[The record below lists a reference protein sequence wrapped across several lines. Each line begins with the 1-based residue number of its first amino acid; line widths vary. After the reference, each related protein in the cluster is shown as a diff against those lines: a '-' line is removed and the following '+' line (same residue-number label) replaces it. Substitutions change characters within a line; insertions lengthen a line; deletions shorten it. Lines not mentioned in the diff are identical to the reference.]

1 MIPKLATLAVSAALA
16 ASMAAP
22 VTAFA
27 KDGVYT
33 ASSVGRNGSINV
45 QVTIKNDAI
54 ADIKIVDWSET
65 HPVADLTK
73 TKLIPDIIKY
83 QSVEVDAISG
93 ATLSS
98 FAIKDAVS
106 QCLKKAG
113 LDVTK
118 FEKEVPQPALLT
130 DTKTLDAD
138 IVIIGAGGAGLS
150 AAVTAAEAGKKVI
163 VLEKNGFAGGNTS
176 VCGGC
181 FNSANVNQSHI
192 KMTEGQRKIV
202 EGILAEKPK
211 SDLHKELIGK
221 VSKQW
226 KAYNDKKETVLFDSP
241 EFHALQTWKSGD
253 YKADLALVYT
263 LTQNTGN
270 VMKQLEKIG
279 FV

>member
-118 FEKEVPQPALLT
+118 FEKEVPRP
-130 DTKTLDAD
+130 
-138 IVIIGAGGAGLS
+138 
-150 AAVTAAEAGKKVI
+150 AAVFRI
-163 VLEKNGFAGGNTS
+163 S
-176 VCGGC
+176 
-181 FNSANVNQSHI
+181 
-192 KMTEGQRKIV
+192 
-202 EGILAEKPK
+202 
-211 SDLHKELIGK
+211 
-221 VSKQW
+221 
-226 KAYNDKKETVLFDSP
+226 
-241 EFHALQTWKSGD
+241 
-253 YKADLALVYT
+253 
-263 LTQNTGN
+263 
-270 VMKQLEKIG
+270 
-279 FV
+279 

>member
-1 MIPKLATLAVSAALA
+1 MIPKLATLAVSATLA

-54 ADIKIVDWSET
+54 ADVKIVDWSET

-150 AAVTAAEAGKKVI
+150 AAVTAAEQGPAAIGCILRRRV
-163 VLEKNGFAGGNTS
+163 F
-176 VCGGC
+176 VCL
-181 FNSANVNQSHI
+181 HI
-192 KMTEGQRKIV
+192 NPPDTH
-202 EGILAEKPK
+202 GIGRRRAVRLP
-211 SDLHKELIGK
+211 
-221 VSKQW
+221 V
-226 KAYNDKKETVLFDSP
+226 VRR
-241 EFHALQTWKSGD
+241 
-253 YKADLALVYT
+253 
-263 LTQNTGN
+263 
-270 VMKQLEKIG
+270 
-279 FV
+279 